1 MVPYGFGYRCQLPL
15 PWCPVGLV
23 TVVRLHPLIPCGFGH
38 CWWTLPLDPY
48 GFGHRCDSTSL
59 GSLLV
64 WSPLL
69 AQLDLLV
76 VPQAE
81 LHHILD
87 VRSLRAEAL
96 ASHHVLLLAR
106 SARGLIAR
114 TFSTRTAKRTND
126 RTSLKEAQHS
136 NAFAALFQEYAE
148 QAAQG
153 KRGDINII
161 STSITEAFDYA

>member
-1 MVPYGFGYRCQLPL
+1 MEAVDFKK
-15 PWCPVGLV
+15 
-23 TVVRLHPLIPCGFGH
+23 
-38 CWWTLPLDPY
+38 
-48 GFGHRCDSTSL
+48 S
-59 GSLLV
+59 
-64 WSPLL
+64 

-87 VRSLRAEAL
+87 VRSLQAEAL
-96 ASHHVLLLAR
+96 PSHHFLVLAR
-106 SARGLIAR
+106 FARDLIAR
-114 TFSTRTAKRTND
+114 TFSTRTAKRTKD
-126 RTSLKEAQHS
+126 RTSLKETQHS

-161 STSITEAFDYA
+161 STSTTEAFDYA

>member
-1 MVPYGFGYRCQLPL
+1 MEAVDFKK
-15 PWCPVGLV
+15 
-23 TVVRLHPLIPCGFGH
+23 
-38 CWWTLPLDPY
+38 
-48 GFGHRCDSTSL
+48 S
-59 GSLLV
+59 
-64 WSPLL
+64 

-96 ASHHVLLLAR
+96 ASHHFLVLAR
-106 SARGLIAR
+106 FARDLIAR
-114 TFSTRTAKRTND
+114 TFSTRTAKRTKD
-126 RTSLKEAQHS
+126 QTSLKEAQHS

-153 KRGDINII
+153 KRGDISII
-161 STSITEAFDYA
+161 TQMGKSPQVKGNSTI

>member
-1 MVPYGFGYRCQLPL
+1 MEAVDFNK
-15 PWCPVGLV
+15 
-23 TVVRLHPLIPCGFGH
+23 
-38 CWWTLPLDPY
+38 
-48 GFGHRCDSTSL
+48 S
-59 GSLLV
+59 
-64 WSPLL
+64 

-87 VRSLRAEAL
+87 VRRDF
-96 ASHHVLLLAR
+96 
-106 SARGLIAR
+106 IAR
-114 TFSTRTAKRTND
+114 PFSTRTAKRPKD
-126 RTSLKEAQHS
+126 WTSLKEAQHS

-153 KRGDINII
+153 NRGDINII

>member
-1 MVPYGFGYRCQLPL
+1 M
-15 PWCPVGLV
+15 GLV
-23 TVVRLHPLIPCGFGH
+23 TVALLPPLVPCWFGIQVARYMEAV
-38 CWWTLPLDPY
+38 D
-48 GFGHRCDSTSL
+48 FEKS
-59 GSLLV
+59 
-64 WSPLL
+64 

-96 ASHHVLLLAR
+96 ASHHFLVLAR
-106 SARGLIAR
+106 FARDLIAR
-114 TFSTRTAKRTND
+114 TFSTRTAKRTKD

-161 STSITEAFDYA
+161 STSTTEAFDYA